1 MHPAYSVILFTTA
14 SGLGYGL
21 LALLGLYGLAGLAP
35 ESRWFGLV
43 ALGIALGSVTLGLL
57 ASTFHL
63 GHPERAWRA
72 FSQWRS
78 SWLSREGVAA
88 VVTYV
93 PACAFALGW
102 VVWEKPGGL
111 FGLFGLLAA
120 ILAAA
125 TVYCTSM
132 IYASIRA
139 VPRWNNRWV
148 PLNYLSLAL
157 MTGAV
162 WFDALLRIFG
172 AARPE
177 TPVLAAGAIL
187 VAWVLKIAYW
197 REIDQARPVAT
208 SGSATGLWPQGE
220 VKLLDAPHT
229 ADNYLQKEMGFQ
241 IARKH
246 ARKLRRIATI
256 FAFVLPLILVLGA
269 LPLPAGLGALLA
281 VLAALSVTVG
291 VVVERWLF
299 FAEAKHAVTLY
310 YGAKAV

>member
-1 MHPAYSVILFTTA
+1 MHPAYSVILFTTS

-21 LALLGLYGLAGLAP
+21 LALLGIYGIAGLAP

-43 ALGIALGSVTLGLL
+43 ALGIALGAVTFGLL
-57 ASTFHL
+57 SSTFHL

-78 SWLSREGVAA
+78 SWLSREGVASVITYIPAA
-88 VVTYV
+88 V
-93 PACAFALGW
+93 FAAGW
-102 VVWEKPGGL
+102 VFLERPGGL
-111 FGLFGLLAA
+111 FGMFGLLAA
-120 ILAAA
+120 VGAAI

-148 PLNYLSLAL
+148 PLNYLAMAL
-157 MTGAV
+157 MTGAI
-162 WFDALLRIFG
+162 WFDALLRLFG
-172 AARPE
+172 EGRPE
-177 TPVLAAGAIL
+177 TPVLAVGATV
-187 VAWVLKIAYW
+187 VAWVMKIAYW

-208 SGSATGLWPQGE
+208 AGSATGLWPQGE
-220 VKLLDAPHT
+220 VRLLDKPHT
-229 ADNYLQKEMGFQ
+229 GENYLQSEMGFQ

-246 ARKLRRIATI
+246 ARKLRRVAVV
-256 FAFVLPLILVLGA
+256 FAFVVPSVMILGS
-269 LPLPAGLGALLA
+269 LPLPAPVAAMAGVAAAASVAL
-281 VLAALSVTVG
+281 G

-310 YGAKAV
+310 YGAAAV

>member
-21 LALLGLYGLAGLAP
+21 LALLGLYALAGLVP

-43 ALGIALGSVTLGLL
+43 ALGIALGTVTIGLL

-78 SWLSREGVAA
+78 SWLSREGVAS
-88 VVTYV
+88 VVTYG
-93 PACAFALGW
+93 PAGVFALGW
-102 VVWEKPGGL
+102 VVWQEPGGL
-111 FGLFGLLAA
+111 FGVFGLLAA
-120 ILAAA
+120 LCAAA

-139 VPRWNNRWV
+139 VPRWSNRWV
-148 PLNYLSLAL
+148 PLNYLSLSL

-162 WFDALLRIFG
+162 WFDALLRLFG
-172 AARPE
+172 SGRPE
-177 TPVLAAGAIL
+177 TSALAAGAIL
-187 VAWVLKIAYW
+187 VAWALKMAYW
-197 REIDQARPVAT
+197 QEIDQARPVAT
-208 SGSATGLWPQGE
+208 AGSATGLWTQGE
-220 VKLLDAPHT
+220 VKLLDPPHT
-229 ADNYLQKEMGFQ
+229 SENYLQKEMGYR

-246 ARKLRRIATI
+246 VRKLRHVAT
-256 FAFVLPLILVLGA
+256 AFGFILPLCLMLGG
-269 LPLPAGLGALLA
+269 LPLPAPLGATLA
-281 VLAALSVTVG
+281 ALAALSVAAG

-310 YGAKAV
+310 YGAKDV